1 MARQNGPSST
11 RIHNR
16 LSNAT
21 TDMAPRIADDG
32 VRVAEKG
39 LPDQR
44 RLYPHG
50 DRLSIAR
57 TVFMFSIQASLPL
70 VAFSAALLLCFVFS
84 IIRRKTL
91 AARLEK
97 RLSHAKPIAAVLCVP
112 AGFLLM
118 EIPYNP
124 SLSAMEA
131 KFVFLGLCVTGA
143 LFAIV
148 YFLGQR
154 SKTSM
159 IAFLS
164 ACFASGVANYYVSSF
179 KGQPI
184 LPSDIMALKTAA
196 AVSGGY
202 TYAIGNSVLIA
213 FCIAV
218 AMIALV
224 VLLPKSTRTPRKMA
238 ANTGLGLALLA
249 AFCIWFNVSDIEKD
263 YECTVDV
270 WSSLD
275 SYQQHG
281 SLLCFLERSQLLTPH
296 APEGYTPE
304 EAERIRSEKA
314 AAALAAET
322 IDEGQATAPDVKPAI
337 VVVMNETF
345 SDLSRYPNVA
355 QSYAGPSYFN
365 SIDDA
370 IAKGDCYVSAMGG
383 GTCNSEFEYLTGS
396 SMGLLGAGVYPYM
409 LYDLKGADNMAR
421 YLSSLGYKTSA
432 IHPAESENWRRD
444 RVYKQLGF
452 DEFHSI
458 ESFTDAETFR
468 GMVSDAST
476 YDLVLELLEQDE
488 GPQFIFDVTIASHGG
503 YDTGTIAEE
512 EMARVPLDGEENAE
526 LNEYISCINR
536 SDAELKDFMDK
547 LRLLDRPV
555 VLCFFGDH
563 QPGFVEWLS
572 NEAFE
577 EDEMPEIELVQN
589 RYVTPYMI
597 WTNDAGLRKKTGTAN
612 TEPTS
617 LNYLGAATLKSA
629 GLPLDEYF
637 AFLSAMKSEVP
648 LINLNGYQDASGEW
662 HHHGTSSES
671 SASYAQL
678 AMVEHNNL
686 FEKGD

>member
-1 MARQNGPSST
+1 
-11 RIHNR
+11 
-16 LSNAT
+16 
-21 TDMAPRIADDG
+21 
-32 VRVAEKG
+32 
-39 LPDQR
+39 
-44 RLYPHG
+44 
-50 DRLSIAR
+50 
-57 TVFMFSIQASLPL
+57 MFSIQASLPL
-70 VAFSAALLLCFVFS
+70 IVFSAALLCCLVFS
-84 IIRRKTL
+84 IIRRKAL
-91 AARLEK
+91 SARLEK
-97 RLSHAKPIAAVLCVP
+97 KLSHAKPIAAALCIP

-124 SLSAMEA
+124 SLGSMGA

-154 SKTSM
+154 SKTAM
-159 IAFLS
+159 IAFLL
-164 ACFASGVANYYVSSF
+164 ACFASSVANYFVSSF
-179 KGQPI
+179 KGQSV

-202 TYAIGNSVLIA
+202 TYAIGNSVLAA
-213 FCIAV
+213 FCLLV
-218 AMIALV
+218 AMVAFIV
-224 VLLPKSTRTPRKMA
+224 ILPKSKRTPRTVA
-238 ANTGLGLALLA
+238 AHAALGLA
-249 AFCIWFNVSDIEKD
+249 AFCVWFNAADIEKD
-263 YECTVDV
+263 YGCTVDV

-304 EAERIRSEKA
+304 EAARIRSEKA

-322 IDEGQATAPDVKPAI
+322 VDEGQATAPDVKPAI
-337 VVVMNETF
+337 VVIMNETF
-345 SDLSRYPNVA
+345 SDPSRYPNVA

-458 ESFTDAETFR
+458 ESFTDAEMFR

-476 YDLVLELLEQDE
+476 YDLVLELLAQDE

-503 YDTGTIAEE
+503 YNTGTVPEE
-512 EMARVPLDGEENAE
+512 EMAHVPLDGEESVE
-526 LNEYISCINR
+526 LNEYISCIER
-536 SDAELKDFMDK
+536 SDAELKDFMDE

-572 NEAFE
+572 GEAFE
-577 EDEMPEIELVQN
+577 EDQMPEIELVQN
-589 RYVTPYMI
+589 RYVTPYMV
-597 WTNDAGLRKKTGTAN
+597 WTNDAQLRGKASAPTA
-612 TEPTS
+612 EPTS
-617 LNYLGAATLKSA
+617 LNYLGATTLKAA

-637 AFLSAMKSEVP
+637 AFLSATKSEVP

-662 HHHGTSSES
+662 HYHGADSES
-671 SASYAQL
+671 SAAYAQL

-686 FEKGD
+686 FEKDS

>member
-1 MARQNGPSST
+1 
-11 RIHNR
+11 
-16 LSNAT
+16 
-21 TDMAPRIADDG
+21 
-32 VRVAEKG
+32 
-39 LPDQR
+39 
-44 RLYPHG
+44 
-50 DRLSIAR
+50 
-57 TVFMFSIQASLPL
+57 MFSIQASLPL
-70 VAFSAALLLCFVFS
+70 IVFSAALLCCLVFS
-84 IIRRKTL
+84 IIRRKIL
-91 AARLEK
+91 SARLEK
-97 RLSHAKPIAAVLCVP
+97 KLSHAKPIAAALCIP

-124 SLSAMEA
+124 PLGSMGA

-154 SKTSM
+154 SKTAM
-159 IAFLS
+159 IAFLL
-164 ACFASGVANYYVSSF
+164 ACFASGVANYFVSSF
-179 KGQPI
+179 KGQPV

-202 TYAIGNSVLIA
+202 TYAIGNSVLAA
-213 FCIAV
+213 FCLLV
-218 AMIALV
+218 AMVAFIV
-224 VLLPKSTRTPRKMA
+224 ILPKSKRTPRTVA
-238 ANTGLGLALLA
+238 AHAALGLAALA
-249 AFCIWFNVSDIEKD
+249 AFCVWFNAADIEKD
-263 YECTVDV
+263 YGCTIDV

-304 EAERIRSEKA
+304 EAARIRSEKA

-322 IDEGQATAPDVKPAI
+322 VDEGQATAPDVKPAI
-337 VVVMNETF
+337 VVIMNETF
-345 SDLSRYPNVA
+345 SDPSRYPNVA

-458 ESFTDAETFR
+458 ESFTDAEMFR

-476 YDLVLELLEQDE
+476 YDLVLELLAQDE

-503 YDTGTIAEE
+503 YDTGTVPEE
-512 EMARVPLDGEENAE
+512 EVAHVPLDGEESVE
-526 LNEYISCINR
+526 LNEYISCIER
-536 SDAELKDFMDK
+536 SDAELKDFMDE
-547 LRLLDRPV
+547 LRLLNRPV

-572 NEAFE
+572 GEAFE
-577 EDEMPEIELVQN
+577 EDQMPEIELVQN
-589 RYVTPYMI
+589 RYVTPYVV
-597 WTNDAGLRKKTGTAN
+597 WTNDAQLHGKAGAPTA
-612 TEPTS
+612 EPTS
-617 LNYLGAATLKSA
+617 LNYLGATTLKAA

-637 AFLSAMKSEVP
+637 AFLSATKSEVP

-662 HHHGTSSES
+662 HYHGADSES
-671 SASYAQL
+671 SAAYAQL

-686 FEKGD
+686 FEKDS

>member
-1 MARQNGPSST
+1 
-11 RIHNR
+11 
-16 LSNAT
+16 
-21 TDMAPRIADDG
+21 
-32 VRVAEKG
+32 
-39 LPDQR
+39 
-44 RLYPHG
+44 
-50 DRLSIAR
+50 
-57 TVFMFSIQASLPL
+57 MFSIQASLPL
-70 VAFSAALLLCFVFS
+70 IVFSAALLCCLVFS
-84 IIRRKTL
+84 IIRRKAL
-91 AARLEK
+91 SARLEK
-97 RLSHAKPIAAVLCVP
+97 KRSHAKPIAAALCIP

-124 SLSAMEA
+124 SLGSMGA

-154 SKTSM
+154 SKTAM
-159 IAFLS
+159 TAFLL
-164 ACFASGVANYYVSSF
+164 ACFASGVANYFVSSF
-179 KGQPI
+179 KGQPV

-202 TYAIGNSVLIA
+202 TYAIGNSVLAA
-213 FCIAV
+213 FCLLV
-218 AMIALV
+218 AMVAFIV
-224 VLLPKSTRTPRKMA
+224 ILPKSKRTPRTVA
-238 ANTGLGLALLA
+238 AHAALGLAALA
-249 AFCIWFNVSDIEKD
+249 AFCVWFNAADIEKD
-263 YECTVDV
+263 YGCTVDV

-304 EAERIRSEKA
+304 EAARIRSEKA

-322 IDEGQATAPDVKPAI
+322 VDEGQATAPDVKPAI
-337 VVVMNETF
+337 VVIMNETF
-345 SDLSRYPNVA
+345 SDPSRYPNVA

-458 ESFTDAETFR
+458 ESFTDAEMFR

-476 YDLVLELLEQDE
+476 YDLVLELLAQDE

-503 YDTGTIAEE
+503 YDTGTVPEE
-512 EMARVPLDGEENAE
+512 EMAHVPLDGEESVE
-526 LNEYISCINR
+526 LNEYISCIER
-536 SDAELKDFMDK
+536 SDAELKDFMDE

-572 NEAFE
+572 GEAFE
-577 EDEMPEIELVQN
+577 EDQMPEIELVQN
-589 RYVTPYMI
+589 RYVTPYVV
-597 WTNDAGLRKKTGTAN
+597 WTNDAQLHGKVGAPTA
-612 TEPTS
+612 EPTS
-617 LNYLGAATLKSA
+617 LNYLGATTLKAA
-629 GLPLDEYF
+629 GL
-637 AFLSAMKSEVP
+637 AA
-648 LINLNGYQDASGEW
+648 
-662 HHHGTSSES
+662 
-671 SASYAQL
+671 
-678 AMVEHNNL
+678 
-686 FEKGD
+686 

>member
-1 MARQNGPSST
+1 
-11 RIHNR
+11 
-16 LSNAT
+16 
-21 TDMAPRIADDG
+21 
-32 VRVAEKG
+32 
-39 LPDQR
+39 
-44 RLYPHG
+44 
-50 DRLSIAR
+50 
-57 TVFMFSIQASLPL
+57 MFSIQASLPL
-70 VAFSAALLLCFVFS
+70 IVFSAALLCCLVFS
-84 IIRRKTL
+84 IIRRKAL
-91 AARLEK
+91 SARLEK
-97 RLSHAKPIAAVLCVP
+97 KLSHAKPIAAALCIP

-124 SLSAMEA
+124 SLGSMGA

-143 LFAIV
+143 LFAIM

-154 SKTSM
+154 SKTAM
-159 IAFLS
+159 IAFLL
-164 ACFASGVANYYVSSF
+164 ACFASGMANYFVSSF
-179 KGQPI
+179 KGQPV

-202 TYAIGNSVLIA
+202 TYAIGNSVLAA
-213 FCIAV
+213 FCLLV
-218 AMIALV
+218 AMVAFIV
-224 VLLPKSTRTPRKMA
+224 ILPKSKRTPRTVA
-238 ANTGLGLALLA
+238 AHAALGLAALA
-249 AFCIWFNVSDIEKD
+249 AFCVWFNAADIEKD
-263 YECTVDV
+263 YGCTVDV

-296 APEGYTPE
+296 APEGYTLE
-304 EAERIRSEKA
+304 EAARIRSEKA

-322 IDEGQATAPDVKPAI
+322 IDEGQATAPDIKPAI
-337 VVVMNETF
+337 VVIMNETF

-365 SIDDA
+365 SIDDV

-383 GTCNSEFEYLTGS
+383 GTCNGEFEYLTGS

-458 ESFTDAETFR
+458 ESFTDAEMFR

-476 YDLVLELLEQDE
+476 YDLVLELLAQDE

-503 YDTGTIAEE
+503 YDTGTVPEE
-512 EMARVPLDGEENAE
+512 EMAHVPLDGEESVE
-526 LNEYISCINR
+526 LNEYISCIER
-536 SDAELKDFMDK
+536 SDAELKDFMDE

-572 NEAFE
+572 GEAFE
-577 EDEMPEIELVQN
+577 EDQMPEIELVQN
-589 RYVTPYMI
+589 RYVTPYMV
-597 WTNDAGLRKKTGTAN
+597 WTNDAQLRRKVGAPTA
-612 TEPTS
+612 EPTS
-617 LNYLGAATLKSA
+617 LNYLGATTLKAA

-637 AFLSAMKSEVP
+637 AFLSATKSEVP

-662 HHHGTSSES
+662 HYHGADSES
-671 SASYAQL
+671 SAAYAQL

-686 FEKGD
+686 FEKDS

>member
-1 MARQNGPSST
+1 
-11 RIHNR
+11 
-16 LSNAT
+16 
-21 TDMAPRIADDG
+21 
-32 VRVAEKG
+32 
-39 LPDQR
+39 
-44 RLYPHG
+44 
-50 DRLSIAR
+50 
-57 TVFMFSIQASLPL
+57 MFSIQASLPL
-70 VAFSAALLLCFVFS
+70 IVFSAALLCCLVFS
-84 IIRRKTL
+84 IIRRKAL
-91 AARLEK
+91 SARLEK
-97 RLSHAKPIAAVLCVP
+97 KLSHAKPIAAALCIP

-124 SLSAMEA
+124 SLGSMGA

-154 SKTSM
+154 SKTAM
-159 IAFLS
+159 IAFLL
-164 ACFASGVANYYVSSF
+164 ACFASGVANYFVSSF
-179 KGQPI
+179 KRQPV

-202 TYAIGNSVLIA
+202 TYAIGNSVLAA
-213 FCIAV
+213 FCLLV
-218 AMIALV
+218 AMVAFIV
-224 VLLPKSTRTPRKMA
+224 ILPKSKRTPRTVA
-238 ANTGLGLALLA
+238 AHAALGLAALA
-249 AFCIWFNVSDIEKD
+249 TFCVWFNAADIEKD
-263 YECTVDV
+263 YGCTVDV

-304 EAERIRSEKA
+304 EAARIRSEKA

-337 VVVMNETF
+337 VVIMNETF

-370 IAKGDCYVSAMGG
+370 IAKGDCHVSAMGG

-458 ESFTDAETFR
+458 ESFTDAEMFR

-476 YDLVLELLEQDE
+476 YDLVLELLAQDE

-503 YDTGTIAEE
+503 YDTGTVPEE
-512 EMARVPLDGEENAE
+512 EMAHVPLDGEESVE
-526 LNEYISCINR
+526 LNEYISCIER
-536 SDAELKDFMDK
+536 SDAELKDFMDE

-572 NEAFE
+572 GEAFE
-577 EDEMPEIELVQN
+577 EDQMPEIELVQN
-589 RYVTPYMI
+589 RYVTPYVV
-597 WTNDAGLRKKTGTAN
+597 WTNDAQLHGKAGAPTA
-612 TEPTS
+612 EPTS
-617 LNYLGAATLKSA
+617 LNYLGATTLKAA

-637 AFLSAMKSEVP
+637 AFLSATKSEVP

-662 HHHGTSSES
+662 HYHGADSES
-671 SASYAQL
+671 SAAYAQL

-686 FEKGD
+686 FEKDS

>member
-1 MARQNGPSST
+1 
-11 RIHNR
+11 
-16 LSNAT
+16 
-21 TDMAPRIADDG
+21 
-32 VRVAEKG
+32 
-39 LPDQR
+39 
-44 RLYPHG
+44 
-50 DRLSIAR
+50 
-57 TVFMFSIQASLPL
+57 MFSIQASLPL
-70 VAFSAALLLCFVFS
+70 IVFSAALLCCLVFS

-91 AARLEK
+91 SARLEK
-97 RLSHAKPIAAVLCVP
+97 KLSHAKPIAAALCIP

-124 SLSAMEA
+124 SLGSMGA

-154 SKTSM
+154 SKTAM
-159 IAFLS
+159 IAFLL
-164 ACFASGVANYYVSSF
+164 ACFASGVANYFVSSF
-179 KGQPI
+179 KGQPV

-202 TYAIGNSVLIA
+202 TYAIGNSVLAA
-213 FCIAV
+213 FCLLV
-218 AMIALV
+218 AMVAFIV
-224 VLLPKSTRTPRKMA
+224 ILPKSKRTPRTVA
-238 ANTGLGLALLA
+238 AHAALGLAALA
-249 AFCIWFNVSDIEKD
+249 AFCVWFNAADIEKD
-263 YECTVDV
+263 YGCTVDV

-304 EAERIRSEKA
+304 EAARIRSEKA

-322 IDEGQATAPDVKPAI
+322 VDEGQATAPDVKPAI
-337 VVVMNETF
+337 VVIMNETF
-345 SDLSRYPNVA
+345 SDPSRYPNVA

-458 ESFTDAETFR
+458 ESFTDAEMFR

-476 YDLVLELLEQDE
+476 YDLVLELLAQDE

-503 YDTGTIAEE
+503 YDTGTVPEE
-512 EMARVPLDGEENAE
+512 EMAHVPLDGEESVE
-526 LNEYISCINR
+526 LNEYISCIER
-536 SDAELKDFMDK
+536 SDAELKDFMDE

-572 NEAFE
+572 GEAFE
-577 EDEMPEIELVQN
+577 EDQMPEIELVQN
-589 RYVTPYMI
+589 RYVTPYVV
-597 WTNDAGLRKKTGTAN
+597 WTNDAQLHGKAGAPTA
-612 TEPTS
+612 EPTS
-617 LNYLGAATLKSA
+617 LNYLGATTLKAA

-637 AFLSAMKSEVP
+637 AFLSATKSEVP

-662 HHHGTSSES
+662 HYHGADSES
-671 SASYAQL
+671 SAAYAQL
-678 AMVEHNNL
+678 AMVEHNSL
-686 FEKGD
+686 FEKDN

>member
-1 MARQNGPSST
+1 
-11 RIHNR
+11 
-16 LSNAT
+16 
-21 TDMAPRIADDG
+21 
-32 VRVAEKG
+32 
-39 LPDQR
+39 
-44 RLYPHG
+44 
-50 DRLSIAR
+50 
-57 TVFMFSIQASLPL
+57 MFSIQASLPL
-70 VAFSAALLLCFVFS
+70 IVFSAALLCCLVFS
-84 IIRRKTL
+84 IIRRKAL
-91 AARLEK
+91 SARLEK
-97 RLSHAKPIAAVLCVP
+97 KLSHAKLIAAALCIP
-112 AGFLLM
+112 AGFLLV

-124 SLSAMEA
+124 SLGSMGA

-154 SKTSM
+154 SKTAM
-159 IAFLS
+159 IAFLL
-164 ACFASGVANYYVSSF
+164 ACFASGVANYFVSSF

-202 TYAIGNSVLIA
+202 TYAIGNSVLAA
-213 FCIAV
+213 FCLLV
-218 AMIALV
+218 AMVAFIV
-224 VLLPKSTRTPRKMA
+224 ILPKSKRTPRTVA
-238 ANTGLGLALLA
+238 AHAALGLAALA
-249 AFCIWFNVSDIEKD
+249 AFCVWFNAADIEKD
-263 YECTVDV
+263 YGCTVDV

-304 EAERIRSEKA
+304 EAARIRSEKA

-322 IDEGQATAPDVKPAI
+322 IDEGQATAPDIKPAI
-337 VVVMNETF
+337 VVIMNETF

-409 LYDLKGADNMAR
+409 LYELKGADNMAR

-458 ESFTDAETFR
+458 ESFTDAEMFR

-476 YDLVLELLEQDE
+476 YDLVLELLAQDE

-503 YDTGTIAEE
+503 YDTGTVPEE
-512 EMARVPLDGEENAE
+512 EMAHVPLDGEESVE
-526 LNEYISCINR
+526 LNEYISCIER
-536 SDAELKDFMDK
+536 SDAELKDFMDE

-572 NEAFE
+572 SEAFK
-577 EDEMPEIELVQN
+577 EDQMPEIELVQN
-589 RYVTPYMI
+589 RYVTPYMV
-597 WTNDAGLRKKTGTAN
+597 WTNDAQLRGKAGAPTA
-612 TEPTS
+612 EPTS
-617 LNYLGAATLKSA
+617 LNYLGAVTLKAS
-629 GLPLDEYF
+629 GLPLDEY
-637 AFLSAMKSEVP
+637 LSFRSATKSEVP

-662 HHHGTSSES
+662 HYHGADSES
-671 SASYAQL
+671 SAAYAQL

-686 FEKGD
+686 FEKDS

>member
-1 MARQNGPSST
+1 
-11 RIHNR
+11 
-16 LSNAT
+16 
-21 TDMAPRIADDG
+21 
-32 VRVAEKG
+32 
-39 LPDQR
+39 
-44 RLYPHG
+44 
-50 DRLSIAR
+50 
-57 TVFMFSIQASLPL
+57 MFSIQASLPL
-70 VAFSAALLLCFVFS
+70 IVFNAALLCCLVFS
-84 IIRRKTL
+84 IIRRKAL
-91 AARLEK
+91 SARLEK
-97 RLSHAKPIAAVLCVP
+97 KLSHAKPIAAALCIP

-124 SLSAMEA
+124 SLGSMGA

-154 SKTSM
+154 SKTAM
-159 IAFLS
+159 IAFLL
-164 ACFASGVANYYVSSF
+164 ACFASGVANYFVSSF

-202 TYAIGNSVLIA
+202 TYAIGNSVLAA
-213 FCIAV
+213 FCLLV
-218 AMIALV
+218 AMVAFIV
-224 VLLPKSTRTPRKMA
+224 ILPKSKRTPRTVA
-238 ANTGLGLALLA
+238 AHAALGLAALA
-249 AFCIWFNVSDIEKD
+249 AFCVWFNAADIEKD
-263 YECTVDV
+263 HGCTVDV

-304 EAERIRSEKA
+304 EAARIRSEKA

-322 IDEGQATAPDVKPAI
+322 VDEGQATAPDIKPAI
-337 VVVMNETF
+337 VVIMNETF

-370 IAKGDCYVSAMGG
+370 IVKGDCYVSAMGG

-458 ESFTDAETFR
+458 ESFTDAEMFR

-476 YDLVLELLEQDE
+476 YDLVLELLAQDE

-503 YDTGTIAEE
+503 YDTGTVPEE
-512 EMARVPLDGEENAE
+512 EMAHVPLDGEESVE
-526 LNEYISCINR
+526 LNEYISCIER
-536 SDAELKDFMDK
+536 SDAELKDFMDE

-572 NEAFE
+572 SEAFE
-577 EDEMPEIELVQN
+577 EDQMPEIELVQN
-589 RYVTPYMI
+589 RYVTPYMV
-597 WTNDAGLRKKTGTAN
+597 WTNDAQLRGKAGAPTA
-612 TEPTS
+612 EPTS
-617 LNYLGAATLKSA
+617 LNYLGAATLKAA

-637 AFLSAMKSEVP
+637 AFLSATKSEVP
-648 LINLNGYQDASGEW
+648 LINLNGYQDASGKW
-662 HHHGTSSES
+662 HYHGADSES
-671 SASYAQL
+671 SAAYAQL

-686 FEKGD
+686 FEKDS